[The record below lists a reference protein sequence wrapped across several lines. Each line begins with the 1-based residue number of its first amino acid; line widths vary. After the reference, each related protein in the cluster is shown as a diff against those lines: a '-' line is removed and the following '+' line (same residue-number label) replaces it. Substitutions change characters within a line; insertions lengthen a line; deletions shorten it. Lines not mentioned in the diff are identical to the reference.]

1 MTRDLTPLFEPDG
14 VAIVGASDDP
24 VKWGNWL
31 ARGALRGE
39 RRRPVYLVNRRGGEV
54 MGRPAY
60 RSLAELPAR
69 PGLAV
74 LAVPPAALER
84 AVDDA
89 IAAGVRA
96 LIVITAGEAD
106 GDAGGA
112 RDRALAARAHEAGV
126 VLLGPNCLGVF
137 DAGAELVL
145 VSNDLPHGPIGLISQ
160 SGNLA
165 LEIGMIAADA
175 GLGFSRFVSVGN
187 QADVQVAELIGNLA
201 EHDGTELIAVYVEDF
216 RDGRAFAAA
225 AEAATRA
232 GKPVLLMAIEHSE
245 ATARAVASHTGAL
258 ASDSAA
264 IDAACRAAGIE
275 RVRAPQELID
285 VADGLLRAGPMRGRR
300 VGVLADGGGHAG
312 IATSLLQRAGLQ
324 LPRFDDALA
333 AELRS
338 GLPPTAAISN
348 PIDLAGGGEQDI
360 RTFDRTGGALL
371 RSGEVDAVLITGYFG
386 GYSEYGET
394 LERGEA
400 SAAEALADASQVTG
414 RPLVVQTMHPH
425 STVSGMLR
433 RRGVPVYRSIERAVE
448 VCARLAARGEHGPD
462 GVPEL
467 PPAADPIPLGAT
479 DPAEGYALARALLAD
494 AGVSFAP
501 ARTVAVDDAAD
512 SAPRAADA
520 PTARADTPA
529 DELAAAARELG
540 YPVALKALGLLH
552 KSDSGGIA
560 LGLRDEGALR
570 AAFADIHARL
580 APAAYSVEAM
590 APVADGVELLI
601 GARWDARFG
610 PIALVGL
617 GGLFTEFLH
626 DVAVALAPV
635 DEDRALALL
644 GSLRTAPLLH
654 GARGRPLL
662 DVAAAASALAALS
675 RVAAEHP
682 EIAAIEVNPLLV
694 LPDRALGLDAR
705 LELATAGRLVG
716 AVS

>member
-1 MTRDLTPLFEPDG
+1 MSLVEPGMRRDLSALFEPDG

-54 MGRPAY
+54 MGRPAF
-60 RSLAELPAR
+60 RSLAELPA
-69 PGLAV
+69 PPALAV
-74 LAVPPAALER
+74 LAVPPAALEQ

-89 IAAGVRA
+89 ILAGVRA
-96 LIVITAGEAD
+96 LVVITAGEAD

-112 RDRALAARAHEAGV
+112 RDRALAARAREAGV

-137 DAGAELVL
+137 DARAELEL

-201 EHDGTELIAVYVEDF
+201 DHPATELIAIYVEDF

-232 GKPVLLMAIEHSE
+232 GKPVVLMAIEHTE

-258 ASDSAA
+258 ASDGAA

-324 LPRFDDALA
+324 LPRLGDALA
-333 AELRS
+333 AELRA
-338 GLPPTAAISN
+338 GLAPAAAVSN
-348 PIDLAGGGEQDI
+348 PIDLAGAGEQDI
-360 RTFDRTGGALL
+360 RTFDRTARALL
-371 RSGEVDAVLITGYFG
+371 RSGEVDAVLMTGYFG
-386 GYSEYGET
+386 GYSEYAET
-394 LERGEA
+394 LGRGEA
-400 SAAEALADASQVTG
+400 SAAEALADASHVSG
-414 RPLVVQTMHPH
+414 RPLVVQTMHPQ
-425 STVSGMLR
+425 TPASGTLR
-433 RRGVPVYRSIERAVE
+433 RRGVPVYRSIERAVD
-448 VCARLAARGEHGPD
+448 VCARLAARGERGPD
-462 GVPEL
+462 GVPPL
-467 PPAADPIPLGAT
+467 PSAAAPVRVERPIEEG
-479 DPAEGYALARALLAD
+479 GYALARSLLAA
-494 AGVSFAP
+494 AGVAFAD
-501 ARTVAVDDAAD
+501 ARTVGGPDDAVEA
-512 SAPRAADA
+512 
-520 PTARADTPA
+520 ARAV
-529 DELAAAARELG
+529 G
-540 YPVALKALGLLH
+540 YPVVLKALGLLH
-552 KSDSGGIA
+552 KSDAGGVA
-560 LGLRDEGALR
+560 LGLRDDAAVR
-570 AAFADIHARL
+570 AAVADMEERL
-580 APAAYSVEAM
+580 APPAFSVEWM
-590 APVADGVELLI
+590 APVSDGVELLI

-617 GGLFTEFLH
+617 GGLFTEILH
-626 DVAVALAPV
+626 DVAVALAPMNEV
-635 DEDRALALL
+635 GALALL
-644 GSLRTAPLLH
+644 GSLRSAPLLA
-654 GARGRPLL
+654 GARGRPPL
-662 DVAAAASALAALS
+662 DAPAAAAALAALS

-682 EIAAIEVNPLLV
+682 EVAAIEVNPLLV
-694 LPDRALGLDAR
+694 LRAGALGLDAR
-705 LELATAGRLVG
+705 LELADRDEAGG
-716 AVS
+716 AAS